1 MNAKFKRDEPMANHT
16 TFRIGGAAGVFLM
29 PTTEAGL
36 AESLKSHPS
45 ALILGGGSNLL
56 VSDAGIEAVISMGG
70 FGSISSAALRD
81 GTTEVTVGAGRGFTA
96 LSRYALK
103 KSLTG
108 LEFAFG
114 IPGSV
119 GGAVVM
125 NAGAFGSEVKDR
137 LAGARLLVD
146 GRFEDVGA
154 DRLGLSYRSSALPKG
169 AVVVS
174 ATFGL
179 KPGNRD
185 EIQNR
190 MTESLSQRKEKQ
202 PLEFRSAGSVFK
214 NPPGMFAGKIIDD
227 LGLKGLRVG
236 DAQISQK
243 HANFI
248 VNLGGATAAQ
258 VLALVKKVE
267 ETALGAGITLEREIK
282 LAGSFN

>member
-1 MNAKFKRDEPMANHT
+1 MNAKFKRNEPMANHT
-16 TFRIGGAAGVFLM
+16 TFRIGGGAGVFLV
-29 PTTEAGL
+29 PTTEAAL
-36 AESLKSHPS
+36 AAALKRHPS

-56 VSDAGIEAVISMGG
+56 VSDAGIEAVISMDG
-70 FGSISSAALRD
+70 FGSISSAARPD
-81 GTTEVTVGAGRGFTA
+81 GTAEVTVGAGRGFTS

-103 KSLTG
+103 NSLSG
-108 LEFAFG
+108 LEFAYG

-125 NAGAFGSEVKDR
+125 NAGAFGGEVKDR
-137 LAGARLLVD
+137 LAGARLLAD

-154 DRLGLSYRSSALPKG
+154 ERLGLSYRSSALPKG
-169 AVVVS
+169 GVVVS
-174 ATFGL
+174 ATFRL

-202 PLEFRSAGSVFK
+202 PLELPSAGSIFK

-258 VLALVKKVE
+258 VLALVEKAE
-267 ETALGAGITLEREIK
+267 AAALGAGIRLEREIK
-282 LAGSFN
+282 LVGSFN